1 MVSDNIPTSRH
12 HGAPKHGDA
21 LLAGLL
27 RCRRCGR
34 KLTLRYTGTRHDIP
48 RYSCWRGWL
57 DNGEPRC
64 IAFGGLRVDDAIEA
78 ELLQGARAGRGR
90 RGGGGRSASWPS
102 TATRCARR
110 CCATCRPPATPRTGH
125 SGSTTP
131 SIPPTGWWRQSWKR
145 AGTGRSSRWP
155 RSRPGSPA
163 TTRRHC
169 RPGDARRPPWRTLAD
184 DLQSVWRA
192 PATDARLKKRIVRT
206 VVQEVD
212 RRPRR
217 SRRRDRAAHP
227 LDGRGPHRVAV
238 AAPPAWSA
246 QQHLARHHRRRPPAR
261 PHRQR
266 RRHRRHAEPQW
277 AEDRPWKPL
286 DPRARDGPTLPPRHP
301 GPSARARGRG
311 ALAQSQQGRSPPADQ
326 PEDAAPRRGG
336 RLDRGRC
343 IRSRMGPG
351 SSVAPS

>member
-34 KLTLRYTGTRHDIP
+34 KLTLRYTGARHDIP
-48 RYSCWRGWL
+48 RYSCSRGWL

-78 ELLQGARAGRGR
+78 ELLKVLEPAAVAAAVAAEAQM
-90 RGGGGRSASWPS
+90 PS

-110 CCATCRPPATPRTGH
+110 CCATCRRPATPRTGH

-131 SIPPTGWWRQSWKR
+131 SIPPTGSWRQNWKR
-145 AGTGRSSRWP
+145 VGTRRSRRWP
-155 RSRPGSPA
+155 KSRPGSPP
-163 TTRRHC
+163 TTRTT
-169 RPGDARRPPWRTLAD
+169 PAREMHASLPDDLAD
-184 DLQSVWRA
+184 DLQSVWPA

-206 VVQEVD
+206 VIQEVIAD
-212 RRPRR
+212 L
-217 SRRRDRAAHP
+217 DEAAGEIVLLDP

-246 QQHLARHHRRRPPAR
+246 QQHLARHHRRRPPTR
-261 PHRQR
+261 PDRQR
-266 RRHRRHAEPQW
+266 RRHRWHAEPER

-286 DPRARDGPTLPPRHP
+286 DPRARDVPAVPPRYP
-301 GPSARARGRG
+301 GPPAQLPRTRRPGSISTRPRPSCRSARKRCA
-311 ALAQSQQGRSPPADQ
+311 SP
-326 PEDAAPRRGG
+326 
-336 RLDRGRC
+336 
-343 IRSRMGPG
+343 
-351 SSVAPS
+351 